1 MSTENNKK
9 PAADSQV
16 GNGPETRH
24 KGERKVDRHIPIRLY
39 PPNEPSKTDDDSEEL
54 TVTSVIDHTVSHNNK
69 TNLRELKFTKI
80 DLLAGHAEA
89 YCRLI
94 KRLKQEKWSRE
105 DPDKQSFWKRA
116 RDFSDCI
123 STKSKY
129 TFEAALAQL
138 MNRIADIFKESPYE
152 SSKIM
157 ESRVT
162 SSRLRTISFWKLQEL
177 YEKVDPLKP
186 RRPLHQ
192 DRTFWD
198 SIFDD
203 LVEDEDMEEN
213 SDEEMEDASEEE
225 EEPYD
230 GTPRVPKRI
239 NNKRKGIFL
248 IWLEREFWEDMA
260 RTVFREPHDAYKTQ
274 LKYLTGDIQKPFKE
288 SFSNYKAR
296 VEQVFGYLDEFP
308 APCWRGTRPD
318 STNYLEKA
326 EPIST
331 EVVRLA
337 IFESL
342 PANWRDMYD
351 NREAADCRKLTEAEF
366 MATMIKIE
374 EQEALSRAA
383 SKKKSSATHVA
394 GRKRGS
400 NDGNQSSSG
409 DRNRP
414 RRAKR
419 FCQKCKDAGR
429 SEKAYTSHDQA
440 YCKASNEAKPAK
452 SSDNKPFQ
460 PSKKEWKK
468 ALMVIEKFGKA
479 SLDSDTDTST

>member
-1 MSTENNKK
+1 MSTENKK
-9 PAADSQV
+9 PAADSQG
-16 GNGPETRH
+16 GNSVETRH
-24 KGERKVDRHIPIRLY
+24 KGERMVDRHIPIRLY
-39 PPNEPSKTDDDSEEL
+39 PPNEEPSKTDEEVEEL
-54 TVTSVIDHTVSHNNK
+54 TVISVIDHTVSHNNK

-80 DLLAGHAEA
+80 DLLTGNAEA

-105 DPDKQSFWKRA
+105 DPSKQSFWKRA

-138 MNRIADIFKESPYE
+138 MGRVADIWKNSDLDGNP
-152 SSKIM
+152 IT

-162 SSRLRTISFWKLQEL
+162 STELRRSSFWKLQEF
-177 YEKVDPLKP
+177 YEKVHPKKKGP
-186 RRPLHQ
+186 NYQ
-192 DRTFWD
+192 DRKFWD
-198 SIFDD
+198 GCFDD
-203 LVEDEDMEEN
+203 LVEDEDLDPKDE
-213 SDEEMEDASEEE
+213 DEEMEDVDEV
-225 EEPYD
+225 EEPSYD
-230 GTPRVPKRI
+230 GTPKVPKRI
-239 NNKRKGIFL
+239 DGWRKGIFL
-248 IWLEREFWEDMA
+248 VWLEREFWEDMA
-260 RTVFREPHDAYKTQ
+260 RTVFREPHNAYKTQ
-274 LKYLTGDIQKPFKE
+274 YKYLTGDIQKPFKE
-288 SFSNYKAR
+288 NFSNYKAR

-326 EPIST
+326 ETIST
-331 EVVRLA
+331 ETVRLA

-342 PANWRDMYD
+342 PASWRDMYD

-374 EQEALSRAA
+374 EQEALNRAA
-383 SKKKSSATHVA
+383 IKKKPAAAPAA
-394 GRKRGS
+394 GKKRGA
-400 NDGNQSSSG
+400 NDGNQSNPG
-409 DRNRP
+409 DRKK
-414 RRAKR
+414 RAKR

-440 YCKASNEAKPAK
+440 YCKASNEARSPK
-452 SSDNKPFQ
+452 SNDDKAFK

-468 ALMVIEKFGKA
+468 ALMVIEKFSK
-479 SLDSDTDTST
+479 SSHLESDTDASA